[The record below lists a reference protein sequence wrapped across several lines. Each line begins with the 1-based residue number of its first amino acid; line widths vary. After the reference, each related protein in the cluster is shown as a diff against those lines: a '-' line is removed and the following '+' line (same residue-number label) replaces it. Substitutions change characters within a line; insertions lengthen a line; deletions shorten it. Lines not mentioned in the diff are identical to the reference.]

1 MPKIVDYAAQKQ
13 MIGEAAWR
21 VIQREGVENAS
32 VRKIA
37 KEAGISSGTLQHYFK
52 TQPQLLE
59 FTMKLVV
66 ERVEQRFAVL
76 NEQIIEITL
85 CSAIDVLLNFVPVN
99 EEQELEA
106 EVWLALT
113 VKALHDPTLHEISK
127 QTYQSIY
134 ETLLAMLQQLSKLGL
149 IKQELELNMEA
160 QKLHMLL
167 DALTLHRMV
176 NPETIT
182 VQEMSSLLTQHMA
195 GLTSD

>member
-21 VIQREGVENAS
+21 VIQREGIENAS

-37 KEAGISSGTLQHYFK
+37 TEAGISSGTLQHYFK
-52 TQPQLLE
+52 SQPQLLE

-66 ERVEQRFAVL
+66 ERVEQRFAAL
-76 NEQIIEITL
+76 NEHIVEITL
-85 CSAIDVLLNFVPVN
+85 TNAIDVLLNFVPVN

-149 IKQELELNMEA
+149 IKQELDLNMEA

-195 GLTSD
+195 GLASD